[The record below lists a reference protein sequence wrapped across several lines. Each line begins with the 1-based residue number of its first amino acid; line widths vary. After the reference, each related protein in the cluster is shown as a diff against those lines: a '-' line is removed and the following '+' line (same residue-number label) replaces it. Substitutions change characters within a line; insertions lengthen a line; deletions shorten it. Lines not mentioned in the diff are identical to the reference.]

1 MDSEFLKSQLL
12 LMSNIAQNYLKLV
25 PQADW
30 LRLLE
35 LAAEK
40 RGLPQRHHRKGN
52 RAATQEDRMQSL
64 RALRPNRDQ
73 SKRTT
78 GPHRVNVLSPITEVR
93 IAKIPI
99 RTSETLY

>member
-1 MDSEFLKSQLL
+1 MDSKFLKSQHL

-40 RGLPQRHHRKGN
+40 RSYLSGIIEK
-52 RAATQEDRMQSL
+52 E
-64 RALRPNRDQ
+64 
-73 SKRTT
+73 T
-78 GPHRVNVLSPITEVR
+78 GPRRKKTVCKAYQHF
-93 IAKIPI
+93 AKP
-99 RTSETLY
+99 